1 VYKPDRIDW
10 KIVTL
15 LNEDG
20 RMPSAEIA
28 RQMGDVSART
38 VTNRINQLTKHGI
51 INVRAVVNPESVGYS
66 VMADVFIDVEPGRV
80 REVAHKV
87 AEFPEVTYAAC
98 AAGESD
104 VSVSLRVRTIEEMF
118 NFINENIGNIP
129 GVRRTQSYILPLKI
143 KDFDTWLP
151 PDVLDASDDRDPQE
165 TYLVGADH
173 TQLSEV

>member
-1 VYKPDRIDW
+1 MYKLDRTDW
-10 KIVTL
+10 EIITL

-20 RMPSAEIA
+20 RMPSTEIA
-28 RQMGDVSART
+28 RRLGDVSART
-38 VTNRINQLTKHGI
+38 VTNRINQLTRNGI

-80 REVAHKV
+80 REVAHQV
-87 AEFPEVTYAAC
+87 AEFPEVTYVAC

-104 VSVSLRVRTIEEMF
+104 VSVSIRVRTIEEMF
-118 NFINENIGNIP
+118 NFINENLGKIP

-151 PDVLDASDDRDPQE
+151 PEVLDTFDNNNPEVPDMLA
-165 TYLVGADH
+165 ADH
-173 TQLSEV
+173 TPQSKT